1 MNPNPNPDTY
11 HRLSFLSHIYVNSI
25 WTVRGTAKYWVTSF
39 ASCQNIGGW
48 GYGYSVGLSD
58 KTFISMYFAFC
69 DSWSHCMT
77 LTPTFYIAPSH
88 QHIFGVPLKFSL
100 GFNSIFCHFLWV
112 YPHMYHREQFSTT
125 TMYQA

>member
-58 KTFISMYFAFC
+58 KTFISMYSLAHCFTSVYEPTVGIKTALDDILGKIISSFEKAFPNVVQ
-69 DSWSHCMT
+69 
-77 LTPTFYIAPSH
+77 L
-88 QHIFGVPLKFSL
+88 
-100 GFNSIFCHFLWV
+100 N
-112 YPHMYHREQFSTT
+112 
-125 TMYQA
+125 